1 MKISK
6 QFREFFGRLFAGQTR
21 CNLGRAKPFG
31 SRSQRCVP
39 GKSNAL
45 ARIGLRS
52 RAYPSASVT
61 PLSQALCIAAASW
74 AGGCAPPVDRNLEA
88 GKAMMHSVSASRMRA
103 DMEVLAADGMRGREA
118 GTEDYARA
126 AAFVAKQFGDI
137 GLQPLGDEGGFL
149 QSVEFIE
156 TRLVPNSGAL
166 TLRSQGRD
174 LVFAFGEDFVVTG
187 GYGDAD
193 ETVTAPLV
201 FAGYGIRAPERS
213 HDDFSGIDVRGK
225 ILVVFTGAP
234 PEFGTS
240 ERAFYSSATE
250 KYELAR
256 ELGAVGVVTVQTPV
270 DRKRTPWQRILDTAD
285 HPSLRWR
292 EADGTAHEGFAELKG
307 NAALSPQGAAKLFQF
322 LGHDLDLLFAEFFAG
337 KIKGFDGGATA
348 TLTRRSVQN
357 RVSSPNVI
365 GVLRGSDPRLSG
377 QFVLVTAHLDHL
389 GVMSKPKGDAI
400 YNGAYDNAAGVAVML
415 EIARAFAVA
424 PIRPRRSIVFAAFT
438 AEEQGLRGSDYL
450 AQHPPIPIDS
460 IVANLNFDMP
470 YLGFPIADVEG
481 YGIVHSTLEDVLK
494 LAAATVGVSVTPDK
508 KPELVRLIRS
518 DQFSFVKRGIPGV
531 NLKPGSISAE
541 PSVDG
546 AAATD
551 AFLADRYH
559 QPGDDLSQPFS
570 ERGAETFIR
579 TGLMFA
585 LIVANDA
592 GQVEWKPNDF
602 FGERFGRRRSER
614 SSAK

>member
-1 MKISK
+1 
-6 QFREFFGRLFAGQTR
+6 
-21 CNLGRAKPFG
+21 
-31 SRSQRCVP
+31 
-39 GKSNAL
+39 
-45 ARIGLRS
+45 
-52 RAYPSASVT
+52 
-61 PLSQALCIAAASW
+61 
-74 AGGCAPPVDRNLEA
+74 
-88 GKAMMHSVSASRMRA
+88 MMHLVSASRMRA

-118 GTEDYARA
+118 STQDYARA
-126 AAFVAKQFGDI
+126 AGFVAEQFREI
-137 GLQPLGDEGGFL
+137 GLQPLGDEGTFL
-149 QSVEFIE
+149 QNVEFME

-174 LVFAFGEDFVVTG
+174 LTFALGEDFIVTG

-201 FAGYGIRAPERS
+201 FAGYGIRAPERNY
-213 HDDFSGIDVRGK
+213 DDFSGVDVRGK

-250 KYELAR
+250 KYQLAR
-256 ELGAVGVVTVQTPV
+256 QLGAVGVVTVQTPV
-270 DRKRTPWQRILDTAD
+270 DRKRTPWQRVLDTAD

-292 EADGTAHEGFAELKG
+292 ETDGTAHEGFAELKG
-307 NAALSPQGAAKLFQF
+307 NAALSPQGAAKLFHF
-322 LGHDLDLLFAEFFAG
+322 VERDLDRLFVEFFAG
-337 KIKGFDGGATA
+337 KIKGFDCEATA
-348 TLTRRSVQN
+348 TLTRRSLQN

-365 GVLRGSDPRLSG
+365 GVLRGSAPRLNG

-389 GVMSKPKGDAI
+389 GVMSNSKGDAI
-400 YNGAYDNAAGVAVML
+400 YNGAYDNAAGVAVIL
-415 EIARAFAVA
+415 ETARVLAAA
-424 PIRPRRSIVFAAFT
+424 PMRPRRSIIFAAFT

-450 AQHPPIPIDS
+450 ARHPPVPIDA

-481 YGIVHSTLEDVLK
+481 YGIVHSTLEDALN
-494 LAAATVGVSVTPDK
+494 LAAATAGVTVTPDK

-546 AAATD
+546 AAMTD

-559 QPGDDLSQPFS
+559 QPSDDLSQPFS

-579 TGLMFA
+579 TGLIFA

-592 GQVEWKPNDF
+592 GRVEWKPNDF
-602 FGERFGRRRSER
+602 FGERFGRQR
-614 SSAK
+614 AKRNSPT